1 MLKRLVTG
9 VDGWHAGR
17 DAAVLSQALASGDD
31 ADVLLTGVWQ
41 ESLLPSSLLLTPNAH
56 PLEETEEMLLAVR
69 HDCVPR
75 GRTRPLSGLSVART
89 LRRVASD
96 EHADVLVLG
105 ASPKASAGHVRA
117 GRDARQMLDASPCAV
132 AIAARGLHAAPR
144 PVRRIVVG
152 VDGFE
157 ESDAALAWAA
167 QLARSL
173 GATLTAVAVVD
184 EKMPLAADPVETGA
198 ELMQW
203 DETVKRRRGR
213 IEAALARARERGDC
227 DDVDVRVGDPGAE
240 LTRAAVERGADLL
253 VIGSRR
259 LGRDARVA
267 VGSAAEDLLHDAPC
281 SLVMVPRPLEHRAL
295 EAVA

>member
-9 VDGWHAGR
+9 VDGWHSGR
-17 DAAVLSQALASGDD
+17 DAAALSQALASGDD

-41 ESLLPSSLLLTPNAH
+41 ESLVLPASLLLTPNAH

-69 HDCVPR
+69 HDCAPR
-75 GRTRPLSGLSVART
+75 ARTRPLSGLSVART
-89 LRRVASD
+89 LGRVAAD

-105 ASPKASAGHVRA
+105 AAAKAHAGHVRV
-117 GRDARQMLDASPCAV
+117 GRDARQAIDAAPCAV
-132 AIAARGLHAAPR
+132 AIAERDLHDHPH

-167 QLARSL
+167 ALARSL
-173 GATLTAVAVVD
+173 GASLTAVAVVD
-184 EKMPLAADPVETGA
+184 EKLPLPADGPGADA

-203 DETVKRRRGR
+203 DDTLQRRRHR
-213 IEAALARARERGDC
+213 VERAVEAARERGDC
-227 DDVDVRVGDPGAE
+227 DAADVRIGDPGAE
-240 LTRAAVERGADLL
+240 LARAAVDARADLL

-259 LGRDARVA
+259 LGRSARIA
-267 VGSAAEDLLHDAPC
+267 VGSAAEDLLRDAPC
-281 SLVMVPRPLEHRAL
+281 SLVMVPRPQPTG
-295 EAVA
+295 

>member
-89 LRRVASD
+89 LRRVAAD

-105 ASPKASAGHVRA
+105 ASTKAHAGHVRA
-117 GRDARQMLDASPCAV
+117 GRDARQMLDHAPYAV
-132 AIAARGLHAAPR
+132 AIAARDLHNTPH

-157 ESDAALAWAA
+157 ESEAALAWAA
-167 QLARSL
+167 ELARSL
-173 GATLTAVAVVD
+173 DARLMAVAVVD
-184 EKMPLAADPVETGA
+184 EKLPLSADPVEGDA

-203 DETVKRRRGR
+203 DDTLQRRRKR
-213 IEAALARARERGDC
+213 VELAIEAARDRGDC
-227 DDVDVRVGDPGAE
+227 DVAEVRVGDPGTE
-240 LTRAAVERGADLL
+240 LARAAVAAGADLL

-259 LGRDARVA
+259 LGREATVA

-281 SLVMVPRPLEHRAL
+281 SLVMVPRPLEA
-295 EAVA
+295 A

>member
-41 ESLLPSSLLLTPNAH
+41 ESVLPASLLLTPNAH

-89 LRRVASD
+89 LRRVATD

-105 ASPKASAGHVRA
+105 ASARAMPGHVRA
-117 GRDARQMLDASPCAV
+117 GRDARQMLDSSPCAV
-132 AIAARGLHAAPR
+132 AIAARDLHDRPR
-144 PVRRIVVG
+144 PVQRIVVG

-167 QLARSL
+167 RLARSL
-173 GATLTAVAVVD
+173 GASLTAVAVVD
-184 EKMPLAADPVETGA
+184 EKLPLPVDSAGADA

-203 DETVKRRRGR
+203 DDTLQRRRHR
-213 IEAALARARERGDC
+213 VERAVEAARARGDC
-227 DDVDVRVGDPGAE
+227 DAADVRIGDPGAE
-240 LTRAAVERGADLL
+240 LARAAVDARADLL

-259 LGRDARVA
+259 LGRAAQIA

-281 SLVMVPRPLEHRAL
+281 SLVMVPRPLATG
-295 EAVA
+295 

>member
-1 MLKRLVTG
+1 MLKRVVTG

-17 DAAVLSQALASGDD
+17 DAAVLAQALASGDD

-41 ESLLPSSLLLTPNAH
+41 ESLLPSSLLLTPSAH

-69 HDCVPR
+69 HDCAPR

-96 EHADVLVLG
+96 EHADLLVLG
-105 ASPKASAGHVRA
+105 ASAKADAGHVRA
-117 GRDARQMLDASPCAV
+117 GRDARRMVAASPCAV
-132 AIAARGLHAAPR
+132 AIAARDLHSAPR
-144 PVRRIVVG
+144 TVRRIVVG

-157 ESDAALAWAA
+157 EAEAALSWAS

-173 GATLTAVAVVD
+173 GAHLKAVAVVD
-184 EKMPLAADPVETGA
+184 EKLPLPADQLEAEA

-203 DETVKRRRGR
+203 DDAVQRRRGR
-213 IEAALARARERGDC
+213 VQRAVEAARERGDC
-227 DDVDVRVGDPGAE
+227 DEAEVRVGDPGPELAE
-240 LTRAAVERGADLL
+240 AAAGADLL

-259 LGRDARVA
+259 LGSVA
-267 VGSAAEDLLHDAPC
+267 HVAIGSAGARLLHDAPC
-281 SLVMVPRPLEHRAL
+281 SLVMVPRPV
-295 EAVA
+295 AVA